1 VARRLHI
8 SNSMQARADITF
20 RGMAASPNVER
31 AIERW
36 VSRLEGA
43 SDKIERCAV
52 VVGPRGWSK
61 TVCVR
66 VEVVIP
72 ERTIEVTR
80 DPGVHTDDIYVTVAD
95 AFRAAFRELRQ
106 LPCAA

>member
-1 VARRLHI
+1 
-8 SNSMQARADITF
+8 MQARADITF
-20 RGMAASPNVER
+20 RGMAASPNIER

-36 VSRLEGA
+36 VTRLEGA

-61 TVCVR
+61 AVCVR
-66 VEVVIP
+66 VEVVMP
-72 ERTIEVTR
+72 ERTIAVTR
-80 DPGVHTDDIYVTVAD
+80 DPGLLPGLHTDMQTDIYVTVAD

-106 LPCAA
+106 LRCAA